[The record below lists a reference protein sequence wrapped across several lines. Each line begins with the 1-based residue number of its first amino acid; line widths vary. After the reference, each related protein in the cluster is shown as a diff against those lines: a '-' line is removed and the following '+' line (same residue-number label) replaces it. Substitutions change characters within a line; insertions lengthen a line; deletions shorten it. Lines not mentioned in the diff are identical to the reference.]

1 MRAARHLSGVGCG
14 ALLRH
19 YLEEYG
25 LEVSSVAVA
34 AGVDPLWAN
43 DLVEGNLSPEECC
56 PEKVSVFAR
65 AIGWPIELWPIK
77 PWENVCTYW

>member
-1 MRAARHLSGVGCG
+1 
-14 ALLRH
+14 
-19 YLEEYG
+19 
-25 LEVSSVAVA
+25 VAVA